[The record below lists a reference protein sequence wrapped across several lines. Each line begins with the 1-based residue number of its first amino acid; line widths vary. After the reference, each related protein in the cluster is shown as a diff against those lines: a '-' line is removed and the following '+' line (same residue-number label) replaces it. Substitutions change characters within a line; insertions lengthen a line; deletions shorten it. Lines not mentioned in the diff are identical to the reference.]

1 MLIKSRMEKWIMK
14 YSCNRILNNNE
25 NEETTVS
32 VYVFY
37 KHKVEWEKKKAKNP
51 K

>member
-1 MLIKSRMEKWIMK
+1 MLIKSRMEKRILK
-14 YSCNRILNNNE
+14 YSCNRILNNE
-25 NEETTVS
+25 NEETTES

-37 KHKVEWEKKKAKNP
+37 KHKVEWEKQKAKTP